1 MFASKWVK
9 SGLVAMRNINRLAG
23 VKAEGN
29 LMKIYHMQVVNYI
42 KAEQEC
48 WQPQKRDYCLV

>member
-1 MFASKWVK
+1 
-9 SGLVAMRNINRLAG
+9 MRNINRLAG
-23 VKAEGN
+23 IKAEGN

-42 KAEQEC
+42 KSEQEC